1 MTEMSDIKHLKASDK
16 AIMKSI
22 GEFIKLQRTKQNKT
36 QEQLAK
42 KAGIARSTLC
52 LLEDGGNVGMVV
64 FIRILRALKLLGLL
78 NEFKS

>member
-1 MTEMSDIKHLKASDK
+1 MSDIKHLKASDK